1 METSMWCMC
10 VLCGFLPVN
19 NGRSFATG
27 IWIEHKDSASHN
39 RKVEHNEHMEN
50 IKAARWTSQ
59 WKRASLSENYVKDT
73 GGHW

>member
-1 METSMWCMC
+1 MC

-59 WKRASLSENYVKDT
+59 
-73 GGHW
+73 